1 MSAEEELD
9 SDLHYNKLG
18 LMQAQQRENFRNTL
32 KDPYLCILGDP

>member
-18 LMQAQQRENFRNTL
+18 LMQAQQRENLRNTL
-32 KDPYLCILGDP
+32 FVYFGGPLI